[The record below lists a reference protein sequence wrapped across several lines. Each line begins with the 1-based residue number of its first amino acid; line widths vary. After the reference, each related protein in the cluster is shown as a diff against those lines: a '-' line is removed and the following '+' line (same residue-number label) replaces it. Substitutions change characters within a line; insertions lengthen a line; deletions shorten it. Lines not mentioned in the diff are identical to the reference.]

1 MRVLNRLMIAIL
13 LLAALGLTACT
24 GTDLSG
30 TAGDVGDDGN
40 PAAAVAGEEGEDD
53 AVGEGEGEVGD
64 TAEGDASGE
73 PAKDG
78 AKGDGAEDDAAGE
91 GEGDEAAEGDVEEG
105 DVEEEDGDLEGEAE
119 GDEAE
124 DDAVGEAGNDGEGD
138 GEGDA
143 VAEAGDEGADV
154 LPLAPA
160 ANAQAALDALASVRF
175 DTLSWRDLGDR
186 VDREDMAALESY
198 FERLSRSDLSLPDC
212 EGCLDTINV
221 LLGGQAARVDDIA
234 TLMSAVVANG

>member
-1 MRVLNRLMIAIL
+1 MHVLNRLMIVIL
-13 LLAALGLTACT
+13 LMAALGLTGCT

-30 TAGDVGDDGN
+30 TAGDVGDEGN
-40 PAAAVAGEEGEDD
+40 PAAAVAGDEGEDD
-53 AVGEGEGEVGD
+53 AVGEGEVGD
-64 TAEGDASGE
+64 AAEGDALGESGE
-73 PAKDG
+73 DD

-91 GEGDEAAEGDVEEG
+91 GEGDEAAEGDAEEG
-105 DVEEEDGDLEGEAE
+105 DVEEEDGDREGETE
-119 GDEAE
+119 GDDAE
-124 DDAVGEAGNDGEGD
+124 DDAVGEAEDDGEGED
-138 GEGDA
+138 DA
-143 VAEAGDEGADV
+143 VVEAGGAGADV

-186 VDREDMAALESY
+186 VDQEDMAALESY
-198 FERLSRSDLSLPDC
+198 FEMLSRSDLSLPDC

-221 LLGGQAARVDDIA
+221 LLGGQAARVDDIT